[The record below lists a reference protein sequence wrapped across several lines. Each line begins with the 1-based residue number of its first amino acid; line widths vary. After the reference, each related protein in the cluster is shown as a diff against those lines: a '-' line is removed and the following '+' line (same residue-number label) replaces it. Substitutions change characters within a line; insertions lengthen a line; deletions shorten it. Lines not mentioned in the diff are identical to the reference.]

1 MSRRPT
7 RQHRLEFALIRLARW
22 LDHRLGGGRAER
34 LAAALGRVV
43 YRRLRIRADVVE
55 RQLRQAFPDR
65 DEAWVRAT
73 AAASY
78 AHLGREGMSMLR
90 LSRQGPQDVI
100 AITDVE
106 GLEAVRAAV
115 EAGTGAVMVTGHF
128 GNWEIGGA
136 ALTARGIPLDV
147 VAQRQANPLF
157 DRMINDARERL
168 GMTVI
173 RRGNATKEA
182 LRTLRAGRVIALVA
196 DQDARGSGL
205 FVPFMGR
212 PASTHRGPAL
222 LALRSGAP
230 VFIGTAVRRPDG
242 RYRVRMTPIPVP
254 DVQDPDARLAA
265 LTRAHVAAL
274 EAAVREEPGQYLWQ
288 HRRWKTAPP
297 EDGAGNGCVPRSVS
311 LPDDEG
317 TLRRSE

>member
-1 MSRRPT
+1 MSRRPST
-7 RQHRLEFALIRLARW
+7 QHRLEFALIRLARW
-22 LDHRLGGGRAER
+22 LDRRLGAARAEAM
-34 LAAALGRVV
+34 AAALGRLV

-55 RQLRQAFPDR
+55 EQLRRAFPDR

-90 LSRQGPQDVI
+90 LSRQGREDVI
-100 AITDVE
+100 AATDVE
-106 GLEAVRAAV
+106 GLEAMRAAV
-115 EAGTGAVMVTGHF
+115 EAGTGAVLVTGHF

-157 DRMINDARERL
+157 DGLINQARERL

-196 DQDARGSGL
+196 DQDARGAGL

-242 RYRVRMTPIPVP
+242 GYRVRVTPIPVP
-254 DVQDPDARLAA
+254 DVQDPDARLLA
-265 LTRAHVAAL
+265 LTREHVAAL

-297 EDGAGNGCVPRSVS
+297 AGGPGNGGEPGSVS
-311 LPDDEG
+311 SPDASG
-317 TLRRSE
+317 LRRSE